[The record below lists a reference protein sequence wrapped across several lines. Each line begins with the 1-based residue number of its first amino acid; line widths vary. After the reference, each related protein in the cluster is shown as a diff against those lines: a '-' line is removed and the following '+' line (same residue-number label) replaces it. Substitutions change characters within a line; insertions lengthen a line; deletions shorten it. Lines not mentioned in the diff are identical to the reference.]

1 MLLQKWIDFSAY
13 IEMFKEELAFLDI
26 NFERALERLENMG
39 IGMLV
44 IFVIIGVIILAT
56 VAINKIFSEKK

>member
-1 MLLQKWIDFSAY
+1 MMFLEKWIDFSAY
-13 IEMFKEELAFLDI
+13 VEMFKSELEVL
-26 NFERALERLENMG
+26 NFDPTRALNMLAHMG

-56 VAINKIFSEKK
+56 VAIQKMFSK